1 MVERRQIPLD
11 NHHKTHSSRDGND
24 GIHLQ
29 PDTVFTGQKW
39 WYTPAVWHT
48 LHRPDM
54 TIHTYSLTHSS
65 WDRNGGTHL
74 QPGTFFTG
82 QI

>member
-1 MVERRQIPLD
+1 MVERRQIPPD

-48 LHRPDM
+48 LHGTDN
-54 TIHTYSLTHSS
+54 
-65 WDRNGGTHL
+65 DDTHL
-74 QPGTFFTG
+74 QPGILFMKQKWWYTPTA
-82 QI
+82 